1 MAFTHLHHVGI
12 IIPDFDPALKLFSGV
27 FGFPADPKT
36 LPDGYHVDS
45 DNVQII
51 NIPVDDTL
59 LEVNKPLDT
68 VSGTA
73 RFMAKHGPGLHHICF
88 YTDDI
93 DADTQRCVDA
103 GLQLTEG
110 PSGTRDQKGGARVS
124 FFHPKTTLGILIE
137 LWQDMPE

>member
-1 MAFTHLHHVGI
+1 MTFTHLHHVGVMM
-12 IIPDFDPALKLFSGV
+12 PDHAPLRDLLEKV
-27 FGFPADPKT
+27 FGFPQLAGEPREGT
-36 LPDGYHVDS
+36 HVDS

-51 NIPVDDTL
+51 NVPVDDTL
-59 LEVNKPLDT
+59 LEINKPLDD
-68 VSGTA
+68 VSGSA
-73 RFMAKHGPGLHHICF
+73 RWMAKKGPGIHHICF

-110 PSGTRDQKGGARVS
+110 PSGSPDQKGGSRAS
-124 FFHPKTTLGILIE
+124 FFHPKSTAGILIE